1 MYKGLKKIKSQIL
14 ATSFKE
20 HMKYDGSLCEM
31 NIMEIF
37 ISGGELNTLEIH
49 ELPILE

>member
-1 MYKGLKKIKSQIL
+1 M
-14 ATSFKE
+14 SFKE
-20 HMKYDGSLCEM
+20 CMEYDGSLCEM
-31 NIMEIF
+31 NIMENF